1 MHGLKHPEEVAAMLK
16 AILLVLV
23 FKAFRKALCS
33 VAALTYVFI
42 GRLGSLIYKKHTRQV
57 GKG

>member
-23 FKAFRKALCS
+23 FKAFRKALCFS
-33 VAALTYVFI
+33 RRFDLRFHWKTWEPY
-42 GRLGSLIYKKHTRQV
+42 L
-57 GKG
+57 